1 MAAPDEEFRVKSLT
15 WHGRDTYMLMQG
27 DNGPCPLLALCNVL
41 LLRNSIAL
49 PRPGAPNVAQS
60 ELTALLAEY
69 MLESNPVTEASPPDL
84 AANLTD
90 AMALFPKLGRGLD
103 VNVRFDAVD
112 GLEYSE
118 DLLIFD
124 LLRVRLLHGWLV
136 DPQDT
141 ATAAAVGSRS
151 YNQLVERIIEIQ
163 SLTQANAAAE
173 PDAPP
178 PPPPEAAAPC
188 PGADPFPAADPFPV
202 AGGAAAAAE
211 APQGTDTDC
220 SEDEEMRQAMQL
232 SLGLASPPPSPPPS
246 AAAADPFPSPAQ
258 PALRRSDSMA
268 VREALLLTEWLNGS
282 ASQLSYHGLVQL
294 HASLA
299 EAELAVFFR
308 NNHFATI
315 TKHGGELYLLATDV
329 GFAREPLV
337 VWERRAQRRPCRP
350 DSAQRAEPCSRG
362 QPTAAAAR
370 VGSTR
375 STATRRSARASSSA
389 SRSRSPPPPPRRRPP
404 PQSPPTSPRRR
415 RARRRAWAQRRTR
428 RPTWLWRSSCS
439 GRSRS
444 RRS

>member
-178 PPPPEAAAPC
+178 PPPPEAAAPY
-188 PGADPFPAADPFPV
+188 PGADPFPAADPIPA

-211 APQGTDTDC
+211 APQGTDADC

-246 AAAADPFPSPAQ
+246 PAAADPFPSPAQ

-294 HASLA
+294 HA
-299 EAELAVFFR
+299 
-308 NNHFATI
+308 
-315 TKHGGELYLLATDV
+315 Y
-329 GFAREPLV
+329 
-337 VWERRAQRRPCRP
+337 
-350 DSAQRAEPCSRG
+350 
-362 QPTAAAAR
+362 
-370 VGSTR
+370 
-375 STATRRSARASSSA
+375 
-389 SRSRSPPPPPRRRPP
+389 PRRGGG
-404 PQSPPTSPRRR
+404 S
-415 RARRRAWAQRRTR
+415 
-428 RPTWLWRSSCS
+428 L
-439 GRSRS
+439 
-444 RRS
+444 